1 MVKAQSPK
9 IPLQSFSEECELI
22 NRLPKLFKNFEMALE
37 NLAHKGITVEHE
49 KELLNKK
56 KNKKRRRVKG

>member
-1 MVKAQSPK
+1 
-9 IPLQSFSEECELI
+9 
-22 NRLPKLFKNFEMALE
+22 MALE

-56 KNKKRRRVKG
+56 KNKKRRRVNRIFFSLVIILMLSGYCVMK